1 MKIQIFAISALLM
14 CSAALQA
21 QVTGGV
27 PTAQGKGDYHLGFRI
42 APRISTLGAGL
53 ELAKGL
59 TPRFGLRGGFN
70 YFSYGYDATESGNS
84 YNLDLELKSFG
95 LFADWH
101 PFKGA
106 FRLTGGF
113 LINGNGLQGKAK
125 LAAGEKFEVD
135 GTEYSLDGNTA
146 SLDLSYRNFAPYLGL
161 GWDTTYG
168 DDDHWGI
175 ALDFG
180 VLFSGSPELEINAK
194 VDSTRHPGATNTFN
208 SKLKKE
214 RESLQGDMDDF
225 KLWPVAS
232 LGIVY
237 QF

>member
-1 MKIQIFAISALLM
+1 
-14 CSAALQA
+14 
-21 QVTGGV
+21 
-27 PTAQGKGDYHLGFRI
+27 
-42 APRISTLGAGL
+42 
-53 ELAKGL
+53 
-59 TPRFGLRGGFN
+59 
-70 YFSYGYDATESGNS
+70 
-84 YNLDLELKSFG
+84 
-95 LFADWH
+95 
-101 PFKGA
+101 
-106 FRLTGGF
+106 
-113 LINGNGLQGKAK
+113 
-125 LAAGEKFEVD
+125 
-135 GTEYSLDGNTA
+135 
-146 SLDLSYRNFAPYLGL
+146 L